1 MSVIKTKANYVY
13 AYEPQ
18 AGDTHV
24 STLILSPT
32 ERYVLTTQGIEA
44 YQAAVNWAV
53 SMADVMARPITILPI
68 SAAEFIKANR
78 ARLENGLARMT
89 ALERGELRQVVV
101 KRMLAAMRDGD
112 DPALRAEAHEVL
124 NMMKET

>member
-1 MSVIKTKANYVY
+1 MAVIKTKAGMVC

-24 STLILSPT
+24 WTLIVCPT

-44 YQAAVNWAV
+44 YQAAVDWAI
-53 SMADVMARPITILPI
+53 SMADVMARPISILPI
-68 SAAEFIKANR
+68 SATEFIAANR
-78 ARLENGLARMT
+78 TRLENGLAHMT
-89 ALERGELRQVVV
+89 ELERGEMRQVVV
-101 KRMLAAMRDGD
+101 NRMLAAMRDSN
-112 DPALRAEAHEVL
+112 DPALRAQAHEVL

>member
-1 MSVIKTKANYVY
+1 MAVIKTKAGMVC

-18 AGDTHV
+18 SGDTHV
-24 STLILSPT
+24 WTLIVSPT

-44 YQAAVNWAV
+44 YQAAVDWAV

-68 SAAEFIKANR
+68 SATEFIAANR
-78 ARLENGLARMT
+78 ARLENGLVHMT
-89 ALERGELRQVVV
+89 ELERGELRQVVV
-101 KRMLAAMRDGD
+101 NRMLAAMRDSN
-112 DPALRAEAHEVL
+112 DPALRAQAHEVF

>member
-18 AGDTHV
+18 ADDTHV
-24 STLILSPT
+24 WTLILSPT

-68 SAAEFIKANR
+68 TAVEFIKANR

-101 KRMLAAMRDGD
+101 KRMLAAMRDSD

-124 NMMKET
+124 NLMKET